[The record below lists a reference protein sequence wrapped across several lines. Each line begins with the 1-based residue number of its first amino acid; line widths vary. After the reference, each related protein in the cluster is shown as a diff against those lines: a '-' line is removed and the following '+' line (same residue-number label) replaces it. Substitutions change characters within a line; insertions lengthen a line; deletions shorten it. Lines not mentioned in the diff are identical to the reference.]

1 MVMHTRSTFFMAL
14 AFLFAQFT
22 ANGGVSLM
30 LLDALNFTDSS
41 ELLGYLVA
49 VNNGMQ
55 CFGLIAIMPPILK
68 FLSLRHVWPLS
79 LFMAFVSRNGHAIVT
94 DVMQMVVCSFLTPSS
109 ANSFG
114 EIHGVARSHWRVAA
128 DCFNSR

>member
-94 DVMQMVVCSFLTPSS
+94 DVMQMVVCSFLTPSR

-114 EIHGVARSHWRVAA
+114 EIHGVARNHWRVAA